1 MKKNK
6 TKKFGRREFL
16 VTGGSSLLLGGL
28 INKPALSKNIRRLVM
43 ASTWPKN
50 FPGLGTSPERIARHM
65 KIATEGEI
73 EIKVYAAGEL
83 VPALEAFDAATSGV
97 ADLYNGAEYYWQGK
111 NIGFNFFTSVPF
123 GMTANELNAWIDHGG
138 GRELWNKLSERF
150 NVIAFQSANTGVQM
164 GGWFNKEINAID
176 DLKGLK
182 IRMPGLGGEVLKRLG
197 SATVV
202 LPGGEI
208 FPSLQSGAID
218 ATEWVGPWNDLAFAF
233 YQVSKYY
240 YWPGFHEPGAGL
252 ATGINLDTWNSLTKS
267 QQSIFKKILS
277 HENTYTLSEFNHHN
291 AIALGTL
298 INKHKVSMRTFSKEI
313 MKKFKE
319 KSEEVIEDVSTKDPI
334 AKEIY
339 LSFRDSFARLREW
352 TKKSEQAYLSARD
365 NIK

>member
-1 MKKNK
+1 
-6 TKKFGRREFL
+6 
-16 VTGGSSLLLGGL
+16 
-28 INKPALSKNIRRLVM
+28 
-43 ASTWPKN
+43 
-50 FPGLGTSPERIARHM
+50 
-65 KIATEGEI
+65 
-73 EIKVYAAGEL
+73 
-83 VPALEAFDAATSGV
+83 
-97 ADLYNGAEYYWQGK
+97 
-111 NIGFNFFTSVPF
+111 
-123 GMTANELNAWIDHGG
+123 
-138 GRELWNKLSERF
+138 
-150 NVIAFQSANTGVQM
+150 M
-164 GGWFNKEINAID
+164 GGWFNKEINEID

-233 YQVSKYY
+233 YQVAKYY

-352 TKKSEQAYLSARD
+352 TKKSEQAYMSARD